1 MGVSGCGKTTIGT
14 QLARDLGWEF
24 LEGDDYHPPE
34 NKEKMKQGQPLTEA
48 DRLPW
53 LSRLAE
59 AVRVRSEGGQ
69 DAVLACSAL
78 TRASRGLLRGSPGV
92 RFVHLIGSFELIRSR
107 LAGRQHSFMDPG
119 LLASQF
125 ETLEPPSDAVEV
137 DVGPSPAEVTR
148 TILAMLASEGSTGRG
163 A

>member
-78 TRASRGLLRGSPGV
+78 TRASRDLLRRSPGV